1 MEVIDKLAAECTIK
15 PPTSPGTWKLKMLGF
30 VDDKRHYINL
40 ILQQLKE
47 PLEEAMIKSVNI
59 WNELLTFVGGKLEMK
74 KCGFYQLQWKFD
86 KNEKPYFQE
95 NTSIIVLNAKGIK
108 VESTRLQPQDSS
120 PYLGITSQPNGD
132 HSA

>member
-1 MEVIDKLAAECTIK
+1 
-15 PPTSPGTWKLKMLGF
+15 MLGF

-74 KCGFYQLQWKFD
+74 KCGFDQLQWKFD